1 MQTHNYK
8 ATVSSE
14 RHRTTTRCATMRR
27 TIQVRS
33 RSKTDLVE
41 LVASLQ
47 RSLPRLSTQQS
58 IRREEN
64 AARVLLIHNALQ

>member
-1 MQTHNYK
+1 
-8 ATVSSE
+8 
-14 RHRTTTRCATMRR
+14 MRR

-64 AARVLLIHNALQ
+64 AARVLLIHNALR